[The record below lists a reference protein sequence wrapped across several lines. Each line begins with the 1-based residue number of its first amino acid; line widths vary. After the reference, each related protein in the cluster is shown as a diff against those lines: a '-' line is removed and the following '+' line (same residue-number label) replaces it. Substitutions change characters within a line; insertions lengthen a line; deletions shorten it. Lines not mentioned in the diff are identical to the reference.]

1 MEDTSD
7 RLDAAIAAL
16 GLAEQ
21 AKVNAITMAKEAM
34 EASEAADKAILAAQ
48 KDLQQALID
57 RRNDLIRET
66 GA

>member
-21 AKVNAITMAKEAM
+21 AKVNAITMVKEAM
-34 EASEAADKAILAAQ
+34 EASEAADKAILTAQ

-57 RRNDLIRET
+57 RKNDLIRET

>member
-57 RRNDLIRET
+57 RKNDLIREP

>member
-57 RRNDLIRET
+57 RKNDLIRET

>member
-34 EASEAADKAILAAQ
+34 EASEAADKAILAAR

-57 RRNDLIRET
+57 RKNDLIREP